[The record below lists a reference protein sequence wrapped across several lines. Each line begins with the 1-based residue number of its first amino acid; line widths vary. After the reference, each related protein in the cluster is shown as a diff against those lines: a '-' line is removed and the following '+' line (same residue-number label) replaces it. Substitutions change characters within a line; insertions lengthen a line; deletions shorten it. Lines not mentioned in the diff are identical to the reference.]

1 LFVRLRAVNRT
12 SGHSFHFP
20 LSQAQVA
27 DVLGLS
33 VVHMNRVI
41 QSLRR
46 EGLISWINH
55 TVSILDWTRLQ
66 DLAEFDP
73 TYLSMQSEPR

>member
-1 LFVRLRAVNRT
+1 MRLRGVHRVEST
-12 SGHSFHFP
+12 SFRFP
-20 LSQAQVA
+20 LSQSDMA

-46 EGLISWINH
+46 DGLISWSNQTIE
-55 TVSILDWTRLQ
+55 ILNWERLQ
-66 DLAEFDP
+66 EVAEFDP
-73 TYLSMQSEPR
+73 TYLSMRKEPR